1 LSYMFD
7 CRFAEISVCKTCDQ
21 IYANTTDQIYAILL
35 LIDECD
41 FLLTLRMRVLA
52 SSQGPALSRIPC
64 YYGHVHDRARRSI
77 KKKLTMVLE

>member
-1 LSYMFD
+1 MAFHRFLSNIFD

-41 FLLTLRMRVLA
+41 F
-52 SSQGPALSRIPC
+52 
-64 YYGHVHDRARRSI
+64 YFH
-77 KKKLTMVLE
+77 